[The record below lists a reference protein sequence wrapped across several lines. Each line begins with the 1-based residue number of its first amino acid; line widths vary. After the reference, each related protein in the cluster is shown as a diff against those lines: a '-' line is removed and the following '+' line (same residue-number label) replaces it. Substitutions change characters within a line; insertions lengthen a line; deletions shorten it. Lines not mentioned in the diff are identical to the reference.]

1 MDMTTHRIL
10 TRDFIYSFLAQFSL
24 SSSFF
29 ILLTTL
35 PIYLSKLGSNESE
48 IGILMGI
55 FALSSIFLRPLIGKA
70 LLRNPETRFMMI
82 GSIIFTLTCLAYL
95 LFKPFWPFLIV
106 RVFQGVGWALFA
118 TSVFTLVTRISPETH
133 RGQSLG
139 YFYLAINIAFA
150 LAPSLGIL
158 LILRTNFIL
167 LFLISAC
174 LSFLALWFSVKLEKN
189 QKLYA
194 VNLSHQSSPFIHRKA
209 LPIGLMAFMGSF
221 IWGAVTTF
229 FPLYAL
235 SQGISNPGLF
245 FGAVAITLIVSRSL
259 GGRIFDLYPRDRVI
273 FPCII
278 AHILAMVILS
288 FSTTLPLFILVAVIW
303 GLGIAFFYP
312 TLVAYTIDLAGES
325 RGPAVGTY
333 LAFSDFGGS
342 IGAVVMGSILQRT
355 SYRTMFLCTA
365 LVGLINLIYFYLAI
379 LKKAKAGME
388 RRERDANL

>member
-1 MDMTTHRIL
+1 MSHKIL
-10 TRDFIYSFLAQFSL
+10 TRDFTFSFFAQFAI

-29 ILLTTL
+29 ILLATL
-35 PIYLSKLGSNESE
+35 PIYLSKLGTSESK
-48 IGILMGI
+48 IGILMGV
-55 FALSSIFLRPLIGKA
+55 FALSSLLIRPMIGRA
-70 LLRNPETRFMMI
+70 LLRNPETRFMRI
-82 GSIIFTLTCLAYL
+82 GSLIFALTSFAYL
-95 LFKPFWPFLIV
+95 FFRPFWPFLIV
-106 RVFQGVGWALFA
+106 RILQGIGWALFA
-118 TSVFTLVTRISPETH
+118 TSVFTLISRISPETH

-150 LAPSLGIL
+150 FAPTLGIF
-158 LILRTNFIL
+158 LILHTNF
-167 LFLISAC
+167 LFLFIVSAI
-174 LSFLALWFSVKLEKN
+174 LSLCSFWFSIKLDQT
-189 QKLYA
+189 QKPHAIPLP
-194 VNLSHQSSPFIHRKA
+194 NRPSSFIHRKA

-235 SQGISNPGLF
+235 SQGVSNPGLF
-245 FGAVAITLIVSRSL
+245 FGAVALTLIVSRSL
-259 GGRIFDLYPRDRVI
+259 GGRVFDLYPRERVI

-278 AHILAMVILS
+278 AHILAMGILS
-288 FSTTLPLFILVAVIW
+288 FSTTLPLFLLVAVIW

-342 IGAVVMGSILQRT
+342 IGAVVMGGILQRT

-365 LVGLINLIYFYLAI
+365 LVGVINLIYFYLAI
-379 LKKAKAGME
+379 LKKQTEK
-388 RRERDANL
+388 

>member
-1 MDMTTHRIL
+1 MTSHRIL
-10 TRDFIYSFLAQFSL
+10 TREFFFSFFAQFTL

-35 PIYLSKLGSNESE
+35 PIYLSKLGTKESE
-48 IGILMGI
+48 IGILMGV
-55 FALSSIFLRPLIGKA
+55 FALSSLLLRPMIGRA
-70 LLRNPETRFMMI
+70 LLSNPETRFMMI
-82 GSIIFTLTCLAYL
+82 GSILFAFASFAYIL
-95 LFKPFWPFLIV
+95 SKPFWPFLIV
-106 RVFQGVGWALFA
+106 RIFQGIGWAIFA

-139 YFYLAINIAFA
+139 YFYLAINLAFA
-150 LAPSLGIL
+150 LAPSLGIFL
-158 LILRTNFIL
+158 MLHTNFTF
-167 LFLISAC
+167 LFLMSTS
-174 LSFLALWFSVKLEKN
+174 LSLCSLCFSIQLDKTQKPFLA
-189 QKLYA
+189 
-194 VNLSHQSSPFIHRKA
+194 NLSIGPSSFIHRKA

-235 SQGISNPGLF
+235 SHGISNPGLF
-245 FGAVAITLIVSRSL
+245 FGAVAMTLIVSRSL

-273 FPCII
+273 FPCIV

-288 FSTTLPLFILVAVIW
+288 FSTTLPLFLVVAVIW

-342 IGAVVMGSILQRT
+342 VGAVVMGSILQRT

-365 LVGLINLIYFYLAI
+365 LVGLINLIYFYMAI
-379 LKKAKAGME
+379 LKRPKQG
-388 RRERDANL
+388 

>member
-1 MDMTTHRIL
+1 MMTTHKIL
-10 TRDFIYSFLAQFSL
+10 THEFIFSFLAQFTL

-35 PIYLSKLGSNESE
+35 PIYLSKLGIKESE
-48 IGILMGI
+48 IGLLMGI

-70 LLRNPETRFMMI
+70 LLKNPETRFMMI
-82 GSIIFTLTCLAYL
+82 GSIIFTFTSLAYL
-95 LFKPFWPFLIV
+95 FFKPFWPFLIV

-118 TSVFTLVTRISPETH
+118 TSVFTLVTRITPETH

-150 LAPSLGIL
+150 LAPSLGIF
-158 LILRTNFIL
+158 LILHANFTL
-167 LFLISAC
+167 LFLVC
-174 LSFLALWFSVKLEKN
+174 TGLSFSALWFSIKLN
-189 QKLYA
+189 RDQKLSMIH
-194 VNLSHQSSPFIHRKA
+194 LPTPSPSFIHRKA

-235 SQGISNPGLF
+235 SQGISNPGFF

-259 GGRIFDLYPRDRVI
+259 GGRIFDLYPRNRII
-273 FPCII
+273 FPCIV

-288 FSTTLPLFILVAVIW
+288 FSTTLQLFLIVAVIW

-312 TLVAYTIDLAGES
+312 TLVAYTIDLAEES

-342 IGAVVMGSILQRT
+342 MGAVVMGGILQRT

-365 LVGLINLIYFYLAI
+365 LVGLINLLYFYFAI
-379 LKKAKAGME
+379 LKKAKTGME
-388 RRERDANL
+388 RR

>member
-1 MDMTTHRIL
+1 MTAHRIL
-10 TRDFIYSFLAQFSL
+10 TRDFFYSFLAQFTL

-35 PIYLSKLGSNESE
+35 PIYLSKLKTKESE

-55 FALSSIFLRPLIGKA
+55 LALSSILLRPVIGKA
-70 LLRNPETRFMMI
+70 LLKSPETRFMMI
-82 GSIIFTLTCLAYL
+82 GSLIFTLTSLAYL
-95 LFKPFWPFLIV
+95 FFKPFWPFLIV
-106 RVFQGVGWALFA
+106 RILQGIGWAIFA
-118 TSVFTLVTRISPETH
+118 TSVFTLITRISPEAH

-150 LAPSLGIL
+150 LAPSFGIF
-158 LILRTNFIL
+158 LILQTNFTIL
-167 LFLISAC
+167 ILSSAG
-174 LSFLALWFSVKLEKN
+174 LSFFALVFSMKLDKT
-189 QKLYA
+189 QK
-194 VNLSHQSSPFIHRKA
+194 SSLPDPFTHPSSFFYRKA
-209 LPIGLMAFMGSF
+209 IPIGLMAFMGSF

-278 AHILAMVILS
+278 AHVLAMVILS
-288 FSTTLPLFILVAVIW
+288 FSTTLPLFILVAIIW

-312 TLVAYTIDLAGES
+312 TLVAYTIDLSGES

-365 LVGLINLIYFYLAI
+365 LVGLLNLIYFYFAI
-379 LKKAKAGME
+379 LKKAKSGRK
-388 RRERDANL
+388 RR